1 MMQIFNIFPTTLY
14 VSEIDKHE
22 EYKSK
27 FYKLY
32 SKYDYEQK
40 SFRDG
45 EEWFNTTSENAGNP
59 LIHLEDSLSELF
71 EDIIY
76 NVKIYVQDILKYQNI
91 FDYVITKSWL
101 SRSRATYENIKWHSH
116 STSHV
121 SFSYYL
127 NTPPNSHDIK
137 FANPHNTNSLFVG
150 LNNSDVKDGVAER
163 NELNAS
169 TFHLNPKEGS
179 LILFPSSLNHCTH
192 CISNKFNGERL
203 AIVGDV
209 TLVYKEDGTN
219 DYSMGYI
226 NPKYWRIYN

>member
-1 MMQIFNIFPTTLY
+1 MTQIFNIFPTTLY
-14 VSEIDKHE
+14 LSEIDKHE

-40 SFRDG
+40 SVRDG

-76 NVKIYVQDILKYQNI
+76 NVKIYVLEILKYQNI

-179 LILFPSSLNHCTH
+179 LILFPSTLNHCTQ
-192 CISNKFNGERL
+192 CTSDKFDGERL

-209 TLVYKEDGTN
+209 TLVYKEDGAN

-226 NPKYWRIYN
+226 NPKYWRIYK

>member
-1 MMQIFNIFPTTLY
+1 MTQIFNIFPTTIY
-14 VSEIDKHE
+14 MNEIDKHE

-40 SFRDG
+40 SVRDG
-45 EEWFNTTSENAGNP
+45 EEWFNTTSENTGNP
-59 LIHLEDSLSELF
+59 LIHLEDSLSKLF

-76 NVKIYVQDILKYQNI
+76 NVKIYTQEILKYKDI

-179 LILFPSSLNHCTH
+179 LILFPSALNHCTH
-192 CISNKFNGERL
+192 CTSDKFDGERL

-226 NPKYWRIYN
+226 NPKYWRIYK

>member
-1 MMQIFNIFPTTLY
+1 MTQIFNIFPTTLY
-14 VSEIDKHE
+14 LSQIDKHE

-40 SFRDG
+40 SVRDG

-76 NVKIYVQDILKYQNI
+76 NVKIYVLEILKYQNI

-137 FANPHNTNSLFVG
+137 FANPHNINSLFVG

-192 CISNKFNGERL
+192 CTSDKFSGERL

-226 NPKYWRIYN
+226 NPMYWRIYK